1 MRIFTLLLI
10 FFFAFSFLGSVTSVS
25 LLSDQSA
32 LADHHEQKQEGEQA
46 EPGTDEPDL
55 NPDEPD
61 AELPGGDMPDEA
73 AGDEEPADQ
82 GY

>member
-1 MRIFTLLLI
+1 MKTITL
-10 FFFAFSFLGSVTSVS
+10 SFILFMAVS
-25 LLSDQSA
+25 LGGSLGQLSLISSHQA
-32 LADHHEQKQEGEQA
+32 LAQQEETEQQGEQA
-46 EPGTDEPDL
+46 EPGPDEPNA
-55 NPDEPD
+55 NPDAPD